1 MATTKQKKKHGA
13 GSEGSFKACLLES
26 FLCGV
31 WSCYLKAFTEAK
43 RLNKQQDLAWIFG
56 QFQEPSKAKNKLREH
71 KSEKPLSFQPN
82 ILSKLLLFYVYEVLA
97 KREKWLICEAMQ
109 LGPNI
114 FWALE
119 FTSFFYLFNGWNLQI
134 ISTCEV
140 YVDYIQASF
149 RRKEENNDKKGTVEG
164 KT

>member
-1 MATTKQKKKHGA
+1 MTCYNGNNQAKKKKKTWCGKRRLLQGLSA
-13 GSEGSFKACLLES
+13 GV

-43 RLNKQQDLAWIFG
+43 RQNNQQDLAWIFG
-56 QFQEPSKAKNKLREH
+56 QFQEPTKAKNKLREH

-97 KREKWLICEAMQ
+97 KTEKWLICEAMQ

-114 FWALE
+114 F
-119 FTSFFYLFNGWNLQI
+119 
-134 ISTCEV
+134 
-140 YVDYIQASF
+140 
-149 RRKEENNDKKGTVEG
+149 
-164 KT
+164 

>member
-71 KSEKPLSFQPN
+71 KIRKAFELPAKHSLEA
-82 ILSKLLLFYVYEVLA
+82 VVVLCLRGFGK
-97 KREKWLICEAMQ
+97 KREVA
-109 LGPNI
+109 
-114 FWALE
+114 
-119 FTSFFYLFNGWNLQI
+119 NL
-134 ISTCEV
+134 
-140 YVDYIQASF
+140 
-149 RRKEENNDKKGTVEG
+149 
-164 KT
+164 